1 MSLPRPLLLLLSI
14 AITSL
19 AAQRT
24 LPKPTYAPQNASI
37 SKPQLQLHT
46 NPSPITLILNNNTIP
61 PLPLS
66 INNWQPPL
74 IPQTHF
80 TALKTLQP
88 SRLFLATHPL
98 FSAPVILKLRS
109 LYEVDA
115 YRILH
120 GLGVTPEF
128 LGYVTDGSQTIGFV
142 TEFIDSE
149 EVEEENGGRGKE
161 GCLSALEKVH
171 ERGIAH
177 GDAHDGNCMVR
188 ADGSAVLIDW
198 ELYVETWEPA
208 EFERG
213 LYDMGGS

>member
-1 MSLPRPLLLLLSI
+1 
-14 AITSL
+14 
-19 AAQRT
+19 
-24 LPKPTYAPQNASI
+24 
-37 SKPQLQLHT
+37 
-46 NPSPITLILNNNTIP
+46 
-61 PLPLS
+61 
-66 INNWQPPL
+66 
-74 IPQTHF
+74 
-80 TALKTLQP
+80 
-88 SRLFLATHPL
+88 
-98 FSAPVILKLRS
+98 
-109 LYEVDA
+109 VDA

-208 EFERG
+208 EFERDLDVMGRCLWVAG
-213 LYDMGGS
+213 LEGA